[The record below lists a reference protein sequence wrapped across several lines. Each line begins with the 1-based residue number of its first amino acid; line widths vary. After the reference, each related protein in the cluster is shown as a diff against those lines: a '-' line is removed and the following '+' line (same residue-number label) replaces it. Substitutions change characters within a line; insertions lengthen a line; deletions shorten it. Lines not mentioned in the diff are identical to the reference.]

1 MPRCGPSLTRR
12 VGSYTNL
19 VTNQNVSNTRRP
31 YFLGCPGWACDDW
44 VDSFYST
51 GNRQRW
57 LGQYTRVFNSVE
69 GNSTFYGLPKLETVQ
84 RWADSAA
91 EGFEFVLKFP
101 RVISHD
107 KELVHADR
115 NVGEFLEVLQL
126 LKDANRLG
134 PAFLQLPPFFSGRQL
149 PDLAAFLEKLPNDF
163 HYSVETRHADYFD
176 QGSVEREFTRL
187 LGELKID
194 RMLFD
199 SRALFSSPPTD
210 EWEFESQTRKPRSP
224 VRQTVTGSRPVLRL
238 IGRNDIPSVR
248 PWMEQWAKIVA
259 GWIGKGL
266 TPYIF
271 THAPNNAY
279 APLAARQFHSILTEY
294 IPALPPLSDW
304 PSEEVQ
310 KQQSLFE

>member
-1 MPRCGPSLTRR
+1 M
-12 VGSYTNL
+12 TNA
-19 VTNQNVSNTRRP
+19 NNTRRP
-31 YFLGCPGWACDDW
+31 YFLGCPDWACDDW

-51 GNRQRW
+51 SNRQRW

-69 GNSTFYGLPKLETVQ
+69 GNSTFYGLPKLETVR

-91 EGFEFVLKFP
+91 AGFEFVLKFP

-107 KELVHADR
+107 KELVHANR
-115 NVGEFLEVLQL
+115 NVDAFLEVLQI

-134 PAFLQLPPFFSGRQL
+134 PAFLQLPPSFSGRQL
-149 PDLAAFLEKLPNDF
+149 SDLAAFLEKLPGEF
-163 HYSVETRHADYFD
+163 EYSVETRHLDYFD
-176 QGSVEREFTRL
+176 QGPVEQEFTHL
-187 LGELKID
+187 LREQNID

-210 EWEFESQTRKPRSP
+210 DWEVESQGRKPRSP

-238 IGRNDIPSVR
+238 IGRNDVPSVR

-259 GWIGKGL
+259 GWIEQGL

-271 THAPNNAY
+271 THAPNNEY
-279 APLAARQFHSILTEY
+279 APTAARQFHSILAEH
-294 IPALPPLSDW
+294 IANLPPLPAW
-304 PSEEVQ
+304 PAEETQ